1 MGRYAFF
8 NTRYE
13 YKFAFGIQS
22 SFDIEL
28 FAGEDKTKYTDEGIP
43 EGYGERIWTQK
54 DKDYIYEKLQELADE
69 DGYEIP
75 QFTEIEK
82 TLEGT
87 YMIEEY
93 IKVKGGISNTIGI
106 KEQYYTFRLG
116 CIIYHQLLYTDIL
129 TVEYEY

>member
-8 NTRYE
+8 NTNYE

-22 SFDIEL
+22 SFDMEL
-28 FAGEDKTKYTDEGIP
+28 FGGEDKTKYNEEGIA
-43 EGYGERIWTQK
+43 EECGERVWTQK
-54 DKDYIYEKLQELADE
+54 DKEYIYETLQEIAE
-69 DGYEIP
+69 EEEFEIP
-75 QFTEIEK
+75 NFNEIEK

-93 IKVKGGISNTIGI
+93 IKVKGDISNRIGSR
-106 KEQYYTFRLG
+106 EYYKFRLG
-116 CIIYHQLLYTDIL
+116 CIIYHQLLYTEIL